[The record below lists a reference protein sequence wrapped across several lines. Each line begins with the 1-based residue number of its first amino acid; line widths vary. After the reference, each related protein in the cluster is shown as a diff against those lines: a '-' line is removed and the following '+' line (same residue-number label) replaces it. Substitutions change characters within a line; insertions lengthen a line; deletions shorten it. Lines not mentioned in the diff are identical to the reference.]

1 MMLVLVLGHD
11 GKSRTLVLIKK
22 LNLVHSEPLPEDVA
36 KELSP
41 RFHF

>member
-1 MMLVLVLGHD
+1 MMLVQVLGHD

-36 KELSP
+36 KELSS